1 MAHKEPDIVRME
13 KSVVLLQIIAESI
26 MIGSTRKD
34 GLSQT
39 YAGILYLSYWWEMKM
54 QDIARISGVTK
65 STATHYIDFLEK
77 KGFVR
82 RVHDQG
88 DRRDIYIEL
97 TDTGRQWVETN
108 HQRMMD
114 YLKESESKFTKD
126 EWKTLISLMGRLVGG
141 LDERPYEEL
150 IEEAICLKLH

>member
-77 KGFVR
+77 KGLVR

-114 YLKESESKFTKD
+114 YLQESESKFTKD